1 MNQSPNPGPGI
12 NIDVLLSWAWIVG
25 LSTLGGFVSF
35 WQKLKSGHARAWNF
49 TELVGEIATS
59 GLAGLITANLCDS
72 IGAPASLK
80 YALVGILAHM
90 GSRALFK
97 LEAVANAKF
106 NLPPDAPTPDITGET
121 HDAQ

>member
-1 MNQSPNPGPGI
+1 MIDKAPPAGTGL
-12 NIDVLLSWAWIVG
+12 NIDVLLTWAWIVG
-25 LSTLGGFVSF
+25 LSVLGGFVSF

-59 GLAGLITANLCDS
+59 GLAGIITANLCDS

-106 NLPPDAPTPDITGET
+106 NLPADAP
-121 HDAQ
+121 AQPIGGVDDK